1 MRKGDGSHARSWAR
15 AEAEFG
21 RAPRAGALARGR
33 PASATRRVAAHDAVR
48 AAMSWASRGSV
59 CASVKQACG
68 ADIADREDHGPV
80 WIVRTE
86 LS

>member
-1 MRKGDGSHARSWAR
+1 MRVH
-15 AEAEFG
+15 G
-21 RAPRAGALARGR
+21 RAPRPSSVALRALARGR